1 MFWTLG
7 GWYLICL
14 ESLACATF
22 AWARWFDP
30 DLGSGSGF
38 WIAGIGT
45 ILLGIFALTF
55 HIVGLFWSPDRH
67 PVRQILHALIGV
79 AVAAVAVYG
88 LGPFGQ
94 AAFLRLAV
102 TGSL

>member
-1 MFWTLG
+1 MFWTFG
-7 GWYLICL
+7 GWYLVGL
-14 ESLACATF
+14 ESVACATF

-30 DLGSGSGF
+30 DLGAGSGF

-45 ILLGIFALTF
+45 VLLGIFALAF
-55 HIVGLFWSPDRH
+55 HVVGIFWSQDCH
-67 PVRQILHALIGV
+67 PVRQILHVLLGV

-94 AAFLRLAV
+94 AAFLRLAT